1 MRRTLA
7 LLPLLLLGCPKPT
20 AKPPPT
26 GAEYT
31 GPIAKRVATAKTR
44 EKLAVTI
51 YNQDFGLVRE
61 VRSVDLAPGRTAL
74 ELQDVAARIQ
84 PETVHVKALLP
95 DPAFGVLEQN
105 FRYDLLTP
113 AKLLQKYVG
122 KTVKIQRWNSVL
134 GKEEDVAAKVL
145 AAEPGQEPV
154 FEVAG
159 EVTYGYGGRISFP
172 ELPENLVDKPTLVL
186 LLGAEQPKQ
195 KLELAYATSGMGWKA
210 DYVAT
215 VSADDSKL
223 DLTGWV
229 TLDNRSG
236 AAFLDAELK
245 LVAGDVQKFAPPA
258 GYDDGE
264 YMDLKSAKQE
274 MAKDKNKGFS
284 EESLFEYHLYTLG
297 RPTTLLEKE
306 QKQVTLLEAASVP
319 VKKHL
324 VFSGQSYWYRS
335 KYSGFVS
342 QNQKVAVFLDFE
354 NKKDHHLGVPLPK
367 GIVRVYKADKSG
379 AQQFIGEDRID
390 HTATDEKVRVK
401 MGEAFDVVADRKQMS
416 WHPMGTC
423 NSESEWEISIRNHKD
438 VAETVEIV
446 EPAAGDW
453 EIMTSSHPATK
464 VDAHTFTFTVNVPKN
479 GATKVT
485 YRVAVKWC

>member
-1 MRRTLA
+1 M
-7 LLPLLLLGCPKPT
+7 
-20 AKPPPT
+20 
-26 GAEYT
+26 
-31 GPIAKRVATAKTR
+31 
-44 EKLAVTI
+44 
-51 YNQDFGLVRE
+51 
-61 VRSVDLAPGRTAL
+61 
-74 ELQDVAARIQ
+74 
-84 PETVHVKALLP
+84 
-95 DPAFGVLEQN
+95 
-105 FRYDLLTP
+105 
-113 AKLLQKYVG
+113 
-122 KTVKIQRWNSVL
+122 
-134 GKEEDVAAKVL
+134 
-145 AAEPGQEPV
+145 
-154 FEVAG
+154 
-159 EVTYGYGGRISFP
+159 
-172 ELPENLVDKPTLVL
+172 
-186 LLGAEQPKQ
+186 
-195 KLELAYATSGMGWKA
+195 
-210 DYVAT
+210 
-215 VSADDSKL
+215 
-223 DLTGWV
+223 
-229 TLDNRSG
+229 
-236 AAFLDAELK
+236 
-245 LVAGDVQKFAPPA
+245 
-258 GYDDGE
+258 
-264 YMDLKSAKQE
+264 
-274 MAKDKNKGFS
+274 
-284 EESLFEYHLYTLG
+284 
-297 RPTTLLEKE
+297 
-306 QKQVTLLEAASVP
+306 P

-342 QNQKVAVFLDFE
+342 QNQKVAVYLDFE

-438 VAETVEIV
+438 NAETVEIV